1 LTGSFRQA
9 LRSKLLGESGGTL
22 WNLPEMHEAQAKVH
36 AEQARFNVLDC
47 GRRWGKTLYAIRW
60 ILEPAAAGFP
70 VGWFAPNYK
79 YLTDAWRDILLA
91 VEGHVVRRNNTER
104 RIELDTGGVI
114 EAWTLDDPKAGRSR
128 RYKRV
133 VVDEAA
139 LSPNLEE
146 AWTQAIRPTLTDFR
160 GGALFGSTPKGMN
173 YFWALF
179 QRGIDPEQR
188 DWAAWQMPTVANP
201 FIDPEE
207 VESARLELPE
217 LTFAQEYL
225 AEFLSGEGSVF
236 RNIAANLTANPNA
249 TPAEHTGHILVA
261 GVDWAQVRDF
271 TAISVVCAT
280 CAREVALDRFNQID
294 WAFQRARLT
303 HLVKHWHVRH
313 VVAEWNSI
321 GGPNIEALQADGLPV
336 VPFVTTATSKPQLI
350 QSLALAFERM
360 ECAWLP
366 DAVARGELEAFE
378 AKVSGATG
386 RVSYSAPEGLHD
398 DTVIA
403 RALAWRAA
411 LEGRPAIGSDT
422 IGAFTGAMG

>member
-1 LTGSFRQA
+1 VSSTKIVQLTLPTLHSAQERIRLEARRFNAVSCGRRFGKSVLAQDRLVETA
-9 LRSKLLGESGGTL
+9 LAGYPVAYFAPTYKMLAEVWREISATLQPVARRVNSQEHRVELITGGTL
-22 WNLPEMHEAQAKVH
+22 DMWSLDNPNT
-36 AEQARFNVLDC
+36 AR
-47 GRRWGKTLYAIRW
+47 G
-60 ILEPAAAGFP
+60 
-70 VGWFAPNYK
+70 
-79 YLTDAWRDILLA
+79 
-91 VEGHVVRRNNTER
+91 
-104 RIELDTGGVI
+104 
-114 EAWTLDDPKAGRSR
+114 R

-133 VVDEAA
+133 AVDEAA
-139 LSPNLEE
+139 MITGLQE
-146 AWTQAIRPTLTDFR
+146 AWQKVIRPTLTDYKGDAWF
-160 GGALFGSTPKGMN
+160 LSTPKGLN
-173 YFWALF
+173 FFWTVF
-179 QRGIDPEQR
+179 QWGQDPER
-188 DWAAWQMPTVANP
+188 EDWASWQMPTTANP
-201 FIDPEE
+201 FIDPGE
-207 VESARLELPE
+207 VEDARRELPE

-225 AEFLSGEGSVF
+225 AEFLSSEGAVF
-236 RNIAANLTANPNA
+236 RNISGNLTADPNT

-321 GGPNIEALQADGLPV
+321 GGPNIEALQAEGMPV

-350 QSLALAFERM
+350 QSLALAFERT

-366 DAVARGELEAFE
+366 EPIARGELEAFE

-386 RVSYSAPEGLHD
+386 RVSYGAPEGLHD
-398 DTVIA
+398 DTILA

>member
-1 LTGSFRQA
+1 MQAVELVLPTLHPGQA
-9 LRSKLLGESGGTL
+9 LIAS
-22 WNLPEMHEAQAKVH
+22 EAKRYNAVS
-36 AEQARFNVLDC
+36 C
-47 GRRWGKTLYAIRW
+47 GRRFGKSQFGIDR
-60 ILEPAAAGFP
+60 AAHTVLRGYP
-70 VGWFAPNYK
+70 VGWFSPTYRMVSEM
-79 YLTDAWRDILLA
+79 WREALA
-91 VEGHVVRRNNTER
+91 TYRPIISNVNVQER
-104 RIELDTGGVI
+104 RIDFITGGSL
-114 EAWTLDDPKAGRSR
+114 EMWSLDNPNTARGRK
-128 RYKRV
+128 YKLA

-139 LSPNLEE
+139 MVAQLEE
-146 AWTQAIRPTLTDFR
+146 AWNAVIRPTLTDFS
-160 GGALFGSTPKGMN
+160 GDAWFLSTPKGLN
-173 YFWALF
+173 FFWTLF
-179 QRGIDPEQR
+179 QRGQDPTFE
-188 DWAAWQMPTVANP
+188 DWASWQMPTTANP
-201 FIDPEE
+201 FIRESE

-225 AEFLSGEGSVF
+225 AEFLSSEGAVF
-236 RNIAANLTANPNA
+236 RNIAANLTGDPNA
-249 TPAEHTGHILVA
+249 TPSAHTSHVLVA

-280 CAREVALDRFNQID
+280 CACEVALDRFNQID